1 MHCKVYA
8 SSTWIAKQNSRTTLF
23 SGATDGQSG
32 DSETETKILTGLI
45 IGGVSLILIVLV
57 AVAVVAM
64 RQRR

>member
-1 MHCKVYA
+1 MRCKVYS
-8 SSTWIAKQNSRTTLF
+8 SSTWIAKQNSCTTLF